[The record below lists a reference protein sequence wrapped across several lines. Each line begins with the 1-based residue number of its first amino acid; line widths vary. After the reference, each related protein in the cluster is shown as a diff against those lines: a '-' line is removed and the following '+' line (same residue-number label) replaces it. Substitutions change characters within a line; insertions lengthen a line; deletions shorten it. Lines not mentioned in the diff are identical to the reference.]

1 MNNRSMRRR
10 GWAALALL
18 GAGALVAGGCS
29 TDRLLQVKDP
39 AIATPGSLA
48 TKDAL
53 PTLYAGAIGDF
64 QVAYSG
70 SSDGNNEGYLLVS
83 AVMTDEFRDADTY
96 PTRIATDQRAQQ
108 PVNMGNTSDAAF
120 TMLQRAR
127 HSSATAADAIAGAAD
142 LKDRDPRIATLR
154 SLEGLTYVALG
165 EGFCGYIPF
174 SDVVGGVQQPGTP
187 LTQAQVWDEAV
198 KRFDDALAV
207 DPSFD
212 LARVAK
218 GRALLDKGD
227 YAGAAA
233 AVANVPTSFVW
244 FVEHSENSG
253 RQNNPVYTIASSNGR
268 YSVADTEGVNGMP
281 FRSAG
286 DPRVVWTDKGGN
298 GFDGTTRMFL
308 DLRYPTYSSNAAV
321 ATGVEARL
329 IEAEAALK
337 TGDVPG
343 WLGKLNDLRANV
355 GSLMVGMVP
364 DYANQIKKN
373 GAIATALAPLTDP
386 GSQAARENLMFS
398 ERAFWLYTTGHRL
411 GDLRRLVR
419 QYGRTQDQ
427 VFPSGAYFKGN
438 DYGADVAFPIPFN
451 EIQNT
456 NYTPNQCDVKK
467 A

>member
-1 MNNRSMRRR
+1 MQNRSLRRR
-10 GWAALALL
+10 GRFALALL
-18 GAGALVAGGCS
+18 GASAFVAAGCS
-29 TDRLLQVKDP
+29 TDRLLKVNDP

-53 PTLYAGAIGDF
+53 PTLYAGAVGDF

-96 PTRIATDQRAQQ
+96 PTRIATDQRQQQ

-120 TMLQRAR
+120 TLLQRAR
-127 HSSATAADAIAGAAD
+127 HSSAAAAEAIAANAD
-142 LKDRDPRIATLR
+142 LKDKDPRIATLKDM
-154 SLEGLTYVALG
+154 EGLTYVALG

-174 SDVVGGVQQPGTP
+174 SDVVNGAQVMGTP

-198 KRFDDALAV
+198 KRFDAALVV
-207 DPSFD
+207 DPGD
-212 LARVAK
+212 NLAKVAR

-227 YAGAAA
+227 FAGAAA
-233 AVANVPTSFVW
+233 AVAAVPTSFVW
-244 FVEHSENSG
+244 FVEHSDNSG
-253 RQNNPVYTIASSNGR
+253 RQNNPVYTIAGSNGR
-268 YSVADTEGVNGMP
+268 YTVADTEGVHGLP
-281 FRSAG
+281 FRSAF
-286 DPRVVWTDKGGN
+286 DPRVVWSDKGTN
-298 GFDGTTRMFL
+298 GFDNTTHMFL
-308 DLRYPTYSSNAAV
+308 DLRYPTYNSNAAV

-337 TGDVPG
+337 TGDVTG
-343 WLGKLNDLRANV
+343 WLGKLNALRATV

-364 DYANQIKKN
+364 DYANQMKKN
-373 GAIATALAPLTDP
+373 AAIATTLAPLTDP

-427 VFPSGAYFKGN
+427 VFPTGSYFKGN

-456 NYTPNQCDVKK
+456 NYKPAQCDVKK